1 MTDRKTKRFNKDGV
15 EIPDVGPLLDGQS
28 IRIAMS
34 MMDAAHD
41 AFLQTLVTPDSV
53 AVRHSPGY
61 CVAPLTD
68 AQLVNSEAA
77 MAARKKNLS
86 QAWQTPPA
94 KPAVPPLAKKDEA
107 PATDVESLLQARD
120 ERLTSAWKTPPAPL
134 PGSSPSIAIDTTRP
148 AVPDVAAALAARDQ
162 RLENAWKVPA

>member
-1 MTDRKTKRFNKDGV
+1 MTTSIAKRFNKDGREV
-15 EIPDVGPLLDGQS
+15 PNVGPLADGDYL
-28 IRIAMS
+28 RVPMT
-34 MMDAAHD
+34 MMDHALDAH
-41 AFLQTLVTPDSV
+41 LGVQTVTDSLP
-53 AVRHSPGY
+53 VRHSPGY
-61 CVAPLTD
+61 CVPPMTD
-68 AQLVNSEAA
+68 AELVNSEAA
-77 MAARKKNLS
+77 MAARKKAMS
-86 QAWQTPPA
+86 TAWQNTPA

-134 PGSSPSIAIDTTRP
+134 PGSSPSIATDTTRP